1 MKIAIENTSKIVS
14 FNGIDCRVWEGES
27 DRGVAVIVFIPR
39 IAVKNGLDTSQFEAD
54 LQETSAPSPEVEAWP
69 LRMVL

>member
-14 FNGIDCRVWEGES
+14 FNGIDCRVWEGDTEG
-27 DRGVAVIVFIPR
+27 GVPVIVFIPR
-39 IAVKNGLDTSQFEAD
+39 IAVRNDLDTSQFEAE
-54 LQETSAPSPEVEAWP
+54 LRETRAPSPDAEAWP